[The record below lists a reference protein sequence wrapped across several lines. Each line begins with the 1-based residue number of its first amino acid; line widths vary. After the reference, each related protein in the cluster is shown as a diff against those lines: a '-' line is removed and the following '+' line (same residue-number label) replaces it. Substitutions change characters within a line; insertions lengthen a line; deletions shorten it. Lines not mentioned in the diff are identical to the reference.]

1 MSTHSSI
8 LTWRIP
14 WTEKPGG
21 LQSIKAQRVDLAN
34 TFTFTCRF
42 LNLKKKKKSVS
53 LKVLYK

>member
-8 LTWRIP
+8 LTWRIL

-21 LQSIKAQRVDLAN
+21 LQSIKSQRVDLAN

-42 LNLKKKKKSVS
+42 LNLKKKKICFLKSA
-53 LKVLYK
+53 L